1 MGSIKDAMSRKRPPM
16 LLVAAAAVTLSG
28 LSFLEGV
35 IVASGSFSCMEIVLL
50 SILLGLM
57 AGVVVA
63 ILLDVYR
70 ASSAHSFHKN
80 G

>member
-16 LLVAAAAVTLSG
+16 LLVAMTAVTLSG

-35 IVASGSFSCMEIVLL
+35 IVASGCFSCMEIVLL
-50 SILLGLM
+50 SILLGLG
-57 AGVVVA
+57 AGVLVV

>member
-16 LLVAAAAVTLSG
+16 LLVAMVLVTLSG

-35 IVASGSFSCMEIVLL
+35 IAASGCFSCMEVVLL
-50 SILLGLM
+50 SILLGLG
-57 AGVVVA
+57 AGVLVV

-70 ASSAHSFHKN
+70 ASSAHSFRKN